1 MAQPLRFGLYL
12 TSKRQ
17 PVEVQREIWR
27 IGEEGGFDHIW
38 HDDHLLSA
46 GPGTPP
52 DLSNLESWTL
62 LAAKAEATKRARIG
76 ILVTATLLRH
86 PGMLAKM
93 AATVD
98 RISGGRLEVALGSGH
113 FEREFSQFGLPFPGR
128 GERIARMDESCS
140 VLKALWTQDR
150 ANFDGTHYQ
159 LVDAICEPKPVQRPH
174 PPIWIGGRGP
184 MKTLR
189 VAARHAAVWNTSAGQ
204 GFDVDVESSRR
215 LDEHCREIGRDP
227 AEIRR
232 SAQLTWATTD
242 ELRDMAARYVA
253 AGFTELIIEAR
264 VDDPIRSSEAALAI
278 LPDLR
283 ALAPA

>member
-1 MAQPLRFGLYL
+1 
-12 TSKRQ
+12 
-17 PVEVQREIWR
+17 
-27 IGEEGGFDHIW
+27 
-38 HDDHLLSA
+38 
-46 GPGTPP
+46 
-52 DLSNLESWTL
+52 
-62 LAAKAEATKRARIG
+62 
-76 ILVTATLLRH
+76 
-86 PGMLAKM
+86 
-93 AATVD
+93 
-98 RISGGRLEVALGSGH
+98 
-113 FEREFSQFGLPFPGR
+113 
-128 GERIARMDESCS
+128 
-140 VLKALWTQDR
+140 
-150 ANFDGTHYQ
+150 
-159 LVDAICEPKPVQRPH
+159 
-174 PPIWIGGRGP
+174 

>member
-1 MAQPLRFGLYL
+1 
-12 TSKRQ
+12 
-17 PVEVQREIWR
+17 
-27 IGEEGGFDHIW
+27 
-38 HDDHLLSA
+38 
-46 GPGTPP
+46 
-52 DLSNLESWTL
+52 
-62 LAAKAEATKRARIG
+62 
-76 ILVTATLLRH
+76 
-86 PGMLAKM
+86 MLAKM

-150 ANFDGTHYQ
+150 ANFDGTYYQ

-204 GFDVDVESSRR
+204 GFDVDVQSSRR